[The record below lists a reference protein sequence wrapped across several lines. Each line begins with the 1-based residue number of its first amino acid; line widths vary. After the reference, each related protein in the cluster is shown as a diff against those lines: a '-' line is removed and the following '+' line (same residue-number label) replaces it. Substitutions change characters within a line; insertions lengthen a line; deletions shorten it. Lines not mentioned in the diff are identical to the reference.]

1 MWKSLI
7 LVVGVGLA
15 AYRVW
20 LARDRTGSVSQ
31 TLGVALD
38 RSPLTNVVV
47 GALITMIAI
56 GVVFAVQVAAGMTLV
71 DRIGS
76 GNALLA
82 DIASFLIV
90 PFIEEFVFR
99 CGILGAL
106 LAWIP
111 RSSVAVLISAMVFG
125 GLHAANPHA
134 SVLSVASTT
143 LGGIAYG
150 MAFASTRRIWLP
162 LGLHFGWNYAEGRV
176 FGFHLSGGAVRGPAP
191 FVQQHD
197 LGPPLLTG
205 GEYGPEGGLI
215 GIGARLLVLALL
227 AAWIS
232 LQRRKSEAGQIE

>member
-7 LVVGVGLA
+7 LIVGVGLA

-20 LARDRTGSVSQ
+20 RERNRTASVSQ
-31 TLGVALD
+31 TLGIALD
-38 RSPLTNVVV
+38 RSPLTNVAV
-47 GALITMIAI
+47 GALISMIAI
-56 GVVFAVQVAAGMTLV
+56 GTVFAVQVAAGMTVV

-82 DIASFLIV
+82 DITSFLIV
-90 PFIEEFVFR
+90 AFLEEFIFR

-106 LAWIP
+106 IDWIP
-111 RSSVAVLISAMVFG
+111 RASVAVLISAVIFG

-134 SVLSVASTT
+134 SILSVVSTT

-162 LGLHFGWNYAEGRV
+162 FGLHFGWNYAEGRV
-176 FGFHLSGGAVRGPAP
+176 FGFHLSGGAVRGASP
-191 FVQQHD
+191 FIQQHD
-197 LGPPLLTG
+197 LGPALLTG
-205 GEYGPEGGLI
+205 GDYGPEGGLI
-215 GIGARLLVLALL
+215 GLGARFVVLALL

-232 LQRRKSEAGQIE
+232 LQHRGVARPSSS

>member
-20 LARDRTGSVSQ
+20 RARNGTVSVSQ

-38 RSPLTNVVV
+38 RSQLTNVVV
-47 GALITMIAI
+47 GTLITMIAI
-56 GVVFAVQVAAGMTLV
+56 GAVFTVQVAAGMTVV

-82 DIASFLIV
+82 DISSFLIV
-90 PFIEEFVFR
+90 PFIEEFIFR
-99 CGILGAL
+99 CAILGAL

-111 RSSVAVLISAMVFG
+111 RSSVAILISAMVFG

-134 SVLSVASTT
+134 SVLAVASTT

-162 LGLHFGWNYAEGRV
+162 FGLHFGWNYAEGRV
-176 FGFHLSGGAVRGPAP
+176 FGFHLSGGAVRGAAP
-191 FVQQHD
+191 FIQQHD
-197 LGPPLLTG
+197 LGPTLLTG

-232 LQRRKSEAGQIE
+232 LQRRKSATGQI

>member
-20 LARDRTGSVSQ
+20 LTRNRTASVSQ

-38 RSPLTNVVV
+38 RSQLTHVAM
-47 GALITMIAI
+47 GALITMTAI
-56 GVVFAVQVAAGMTLV
+56 GAVFAVQVGAGLTFV

-82 DIASFLIV
+82 DITSFLIV
-90 PFIEEFVFR
+90 PFLEEFIFR
-99 CGILGAL
+99 CAILGAL

-111 RSSVAVLISAMVFG
+111 RSPVAVLISAMIFG

-134 SVLSVASTT
+134 SILAVASTT

-150 MAFASTRRIWLP
+150 MAFAATRRIWLP
-162 LGLHFGWNYAEGRV
+162 FGLHFGWNYAEGRV
-176 FGFHLSGGAVRGPAP
+176 FGFHLSGGAVRGAAP
-191 FVQQHD
+191 FIQQHD
-197 LGPPLLTG
+197 LGPPFLTG

-215 GIGARLLVLALL
+215 GLGARILVLALL

-232 LQRRKSEAGQIE
+232 LRQRRTEGGQT